1 MRSSAARRWAGTAF
15 AVVLFGTGA
24 GACGTGA
31 GSGSATSTAG
41 TEQPSALTP
50 AEAVAQAAEDS
61 VGIASL
67 RYRISGSV
75 PDRGRLTVEASMATK
90 PSAMSMELT
99 TADQRAKGPM
109 EVRFVGKALYLGGSA
124 LDNSA
129 LVGEKWGLD
138 ESGLAQLR
146 GRSWLRAEPAVW
158 GRGAVDN
165 NTYGVLPRQI
175 EGSPVVQST
184 ILTGSRNTKRIGTE
198 TVEGTRTVHYR
209 GTVTPEGLRASRD
222 AVTGKAARKRQ
233 IDSLDHFYGLRLDKN
248 LTMDLWI
255 DGDGRAKQ
263 FRLRGATYKM
273 PYTAEGEPLKLAVG
287 DRIDLTFTFLGINEP
302 VTVKVPPARDT
313 ADLAALVDT
322 QAG

>member
-1 MRSSAARRWAGTAF
+1 MAGTAF
-15 AVVLFGTGA
+15 AVVLFGAGA
-24 GACGTGA
+24 GACGAGD
-31 GSGSATSTAG
+31 GSGSATSTTATSPTATST
-41 TEQPSALTP
+41 TEEPPALTP

-61 VGIASL
+61 AGITSL
-67 RYRISGSV
+67 RYRITGSV
-75 PDRGRLTVEASMATK
+75 PDRGRLTAEASMATK

-99 TADQRAKGPM
+99 TADQRAKGPLG
-109 EVRFVGKALYLGGSA
+109 VRFVGKALYFGGSA
-124 LDNSA
+124 LDDSA

-146 GRSWLRAEPAVW
+146 GRSWLRAEPAAW

-184 ILTGSRNTKRIGTE
+184 ILTGSRNPKRIGTE
-198 TVEGTRTVHYR
+198 TVDGTRTVHYR

-222 AVTGKAARKRQ
+222 AVTGKAARKRR

-263 FRLRGATYKM
+263 FRMRGATYKM
-273 PYTAEGEPLKLAVG
+273 PYTADGEPLKPVVG
-287 DRIDLTFTFLGINEP
+287 DPIDLTFTFLEINEP
-302 VTVKVPPARDT
+302 VTVEAPPAGDT